1 MNKTFFWREKNK
13 LRKSKESMCQVIKDE
28 YRMKYRKEYF
38 EGFLNMERSQ
48 TCGVHDECIRFKGF
62 LTKQFLLYQVGV
74 KKKTESCCDTPVKR
88 QRREF
93 RKRGEGGYSKL

>member
-38 EGFLNMERSQ
+38 EGFLNVRDDRKVGGGERTGLS
-48 TCGVHDECIRFKGF
+48 GE
-62 LTKQFLLYQVGV
+62 LLEI
-74 KKKTESCCDTPVKR
+74 K
-88 QRREF
+88 
-93 RKRGEGGYSKL
+93 